1 MPKYGPCPTGYV
13 RNYKT
18 GHCRKPCKKNQRRS
32 ARTGRCIMR
41 SGSGRRRNVS
51 NLVAVAKYAKRAKIS
66 IQQAWANVKAARN
79 AKGEM
84 WASGKSVSG
93 FIPKKVAVASTTAA
107 KTDTVSALRAAA
119 AAFKPADVVA
129 QERHPYLQIGAFTGW
144 QYQ

>member
-1 MPKYGPCPTGYV
+1 MPKYGPCPTGYT

-18 GHCRKPCKKNQRRS
+18 GHCRIPCKRGQIRS
-32 ARTGRCIMR
+32 KKTGRCIRR
-41 SGSGRRRNVS
+41 SGSGRPRNVS

-66 IQQAWANVKAARN
+66 IQQAWANVKAMKN

-93 FIPKKVAVASTTAA
+93 FIPKVNTAA
-107 KTDTVSALRAAA
+107 VKKAVLAAPA
-119 AAFKPADVVA
+119 APVAPAVVA
-129 QERHPYLQIGAFTGW
+129 QERHPVVPNYLQIGAFTGW